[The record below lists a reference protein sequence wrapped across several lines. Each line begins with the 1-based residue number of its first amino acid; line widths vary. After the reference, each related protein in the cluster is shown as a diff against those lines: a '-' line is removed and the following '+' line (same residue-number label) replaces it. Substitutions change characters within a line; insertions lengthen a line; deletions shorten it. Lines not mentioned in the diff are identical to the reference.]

1 MTKAYKIK
9 FKEFDKD
16 EVQEMEVRTKNI
28 DFTVE
33 QLGRNRH
40 IETIDIRELKNY
52 SETFDNDILGP
63 NGNLGV

>member
-40 IETIDIRELKNY
+40 IETIDIRELKTY
-52 SETFDNDILGP
+52 SEAFENDILGP
-63 NGNLGV
+63 NKTT

>member
-16 EVQEMEVRTKNI
+16 EVQEMEIRTKNI

-40 IETIDIRELKNY
+40 IETIDIRELKSY
-52 SETFDNDILGP
+52 SAEFENDILGP